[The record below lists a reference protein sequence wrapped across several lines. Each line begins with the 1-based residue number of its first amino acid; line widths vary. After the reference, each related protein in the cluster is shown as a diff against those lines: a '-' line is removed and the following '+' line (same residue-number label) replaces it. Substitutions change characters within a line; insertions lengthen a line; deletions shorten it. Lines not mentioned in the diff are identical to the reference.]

1 MVVYVDIE
9 ALHAMSGLHIH
20 HLIVHT
26 VQMTAACLIWQ
37 LKACQ
42 TM

>member
-9 ALHAMSGLHIH
+9 ALHAMSGLHRH
-20 HLIVHT
+20 HLMVHKW
-26 VQMTAACLIWQ
+26 QMTAACLLWQ

-42 TM
+42 SI

>member
-9 ALHAMSGLHIH
+9 ALHAMSGLHRH
-20 HLIVHT
+20 HLISLT
-26 VQMTAACLIWQ
+26 VQLTPACLIWQ

-42 TM
+42 KM